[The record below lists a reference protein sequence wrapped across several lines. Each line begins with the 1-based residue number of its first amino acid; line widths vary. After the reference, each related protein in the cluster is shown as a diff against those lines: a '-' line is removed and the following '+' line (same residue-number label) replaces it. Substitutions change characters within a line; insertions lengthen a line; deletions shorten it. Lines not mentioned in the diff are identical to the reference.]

1 MNENDALAGEAEA
14 GTELST
20 FALAPR
26 DVAELRMFRAALMQK
41 QKGGSGGSL
50 TIAVQP
56 DACRTAPLPDGP
68 MLFST
73 YLRTAET
80 DGYVPLARGVDLRK
94 LDGAQDVVAR
104 IPLC

>member
-1 MNENDALAGEAEA
+1 VNENDALAGEAE
-14 GTELST
+14 TELST

-56 DACRTAPLPDGP
+56 DACRPAPLPDGP
-68 MLFST
+68 VRFST
-73 YLRTAET
+73 LSQAPRDEWLRA
-80 DGYVPLARGVDLRK
+80 AR
-94 LDGAQDVVAR
+94 A
-104 IPLC
+104 